1 MYIIER
7 ELIEI
12 IVSANISFSFFRW
25 LDILDNHHLIT
36 SIWCSHFFNDR
47 WLKDE
52 VEPTSAAMKIVSN
65 YSEGD
70 KCGCFY

>member
-12 IVSANISFSFFRW
+12 IVSVNISFSFFRW
-25 LDILDNHHLIT
+25 LDILDNHRLIG
-36 SIWCSHFFNDR
+36 SIWCSHFLNDR

-65 YSEGD
+65 
-70 KCGCFY
+70 